1 MNHFEAK
8 PILYEIECPLC
19 NSVFTKK
26 FNPGKPLT
34 EKQLNSA
41 KTVKQTQPCPICKK
55 EITFELPAVL
65 IPEVQVERV
74 IRGRS
79 AEE

>member
-1 MNHFEAK
+1 MNHAEAK

-19 NSVFTKK
+19 HSEFTKK

-34 EKQLNSA
+34 ANELKSS
-41 KTVKQTQPCPICKK
+41 KTVKQTQACPICKK

-65 IPEVQVERV
+65 IPKEEVV
-74 IRGRS
+74 RGRS
-79 AEE
+79 G